1 MLPLL
6 WLCVASAATTLLD
19 MPPRY
24 MWGWQPKVSGYCGS
38 ASVQMAGIFFGNWLT
53 EDAIRGTSGG
63 HNANH
68 QLLIAYDKDLGVK
81 GTSVADACRALAM
94 NCSMWDYGSAPSPQH
109 GAFVAW
115 AAAAIGR
122 GEPVI
127 MGVYWGVESDDDYD
141 HIVPMVGYDSDS
153 SSSSSSSSVSA
164 VYFHDL
170 HTNASLRADLSTF
183 VTTRQG
189 CDSAARFGPGAFCL
203 PKRTDYGL
211 AVRGNQDA
219 RGVLLPTR
227 LAMDAWTEPDYSRE
241 DAQHAPPALLGAMV
255 TVSGLA
261 AGARYAL
268 LRFEDPA
275 AVPHEDFLNGA
286 FSSKTEFVAAGE
298 TWSQRATFMSN
309 STTFFRSVRVPAAGR
324 L

>member
-1 MLPLL
+1 
-6 WLCVASAATTLLD
+6 
-19 MPPRY
+19 

-38 ASVQMAGIFFGNWLT
+38 ASVQTAGIFFGNWLS

-63 HNANH
+63 HNGNH
-68 QLLIAYDKDLGVK
+68 QLLIAYDKDLSVK
-81 GTSVADACRALAM
+81 GTSVADACRALVM
-94 NCSMWDYGSAPSPQH
+94 NCSMWDYSSAPSPQH

-153 SSSSSSSSVSA
+153 SSNDSSNSSSSSSSSSVSA
-164 VYFHDL
+164 VYFNDL
-170 HTNASLRADLSTF
+170 HTNASLRAELPTF

-189 CDSAARFGPGAFCL
+189 CNSAARFGPGAFCL
-203 PKRTDYGL
+203 PKRTNYGL
-211 AVRGNQDA
+211 AVRGNQDV

-227 LAMDAWTEPDYSRE
+227 LALDAWTEPDYSRE
-241 DAQHAPPALLGAMV
+241 DAQRAAPSLLGATV

-275 AVPHEDFLNGA
+275 AVPHENFLNSA
-286 FSSKTEFVAAGE
+286 FSSKTEFVAAAG

-309 STTFFRSVRVPAAGR
+309 STTFFRSVGVPAAGR
-324 L
+324 RL